1 MALHGRILHN
11 GQIRNADS
19 PALFAGQVGLLSGW
33 GVFSTLRVAEGVLF
47 AWERHWA
54 RMSRD
59 ARLLNV
65 PMPPDANALEHDLL
79 RLIEAN
85 GQPDC
90 TLRLVMVRNTG
101 GMWEGPTADQ
111 RAVDV
116 IALTADL
123 KGWGASVRLSIQPD
137 ARFSRSEFAGAKI
150 LSWGHNLAWA
160 ERAGREGFD
169 EAVLLN
175 ERGLVAECTS
185 ANIFAVFGS
194 EVVTPPLGD
203 GCLPG
208 ITREILLGE
217 IHLQDIAVRERS
229 LTSDDL
235 YGADE
240 VFITSTTRDLLPVR
254 EIAGRELN
262 RRSGVRERLAA
273 EFRQFVRHDI
283 ASRKLTALSV

>member
-1 MALHGRILHN
+1 
-11 GQIRNADS
+11 
-19 PALFAGQVGLLSGW
+19 
-33 GVFSTLRVAEGVLF
+33 VAEGVLF

-59 ARLLNV
+59 SRLLNV

-85 GQPDC
+85 GRPDC
-90 TLRLVMVRNTG
+90 TLRLVIVRNTG

-123 KGWGASVRLSIQPD
+123 KGWGESVRLSIQPD

-185 ANIFAVFGS
+185 ANIFAVFGDQ
-194 EVVTPPLGD
+194 VLTPPLGD